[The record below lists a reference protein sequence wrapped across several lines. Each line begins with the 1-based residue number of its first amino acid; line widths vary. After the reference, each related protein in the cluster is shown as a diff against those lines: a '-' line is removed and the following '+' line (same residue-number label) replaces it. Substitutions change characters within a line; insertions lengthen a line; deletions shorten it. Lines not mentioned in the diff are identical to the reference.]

1 MSIQA
6 EGKRKDR
13 DKNEKQIDRSIVVTL
28 ERGLTGVI

>member
-13 DKNEKQIDRSIVVTL
+13 DKNEKQIEPLPVKPEFS
-28 ERGLTGVI
+28 GLT